1 MILFVTYYIS
11 DFNLFLLVEV
21 FSLVTIQT
29 KNKMNDNTSKSI
41 LLNLLDQNQATKQ
54 QKLNEVTLIFWLP
67 SRPFTGRNNDKTLSL
82 SKVLMK
88 NLLNKHNTL
97 SNLSYKNCL
106 LNKTNFAKPMV
117 NLAECLKKLI
127 YQIFHDSCS
136 SLELSAL
143 NLKLF
148 YFQSLFR

>member
-54 QKLNEVTLIFWLP
+54 QKLSEVTLIF
-67 SRPFTGRNNDKTLSL
+67 
-82 SKVLMK
+82 
-88 NLLNKHNTL
+88 
-97 SNLSYKNCL
+97 
-106 LNKTNFAKPMV
+106 
-117 NLAECLKKLI
+117 
-127 YQIFHDSCS
+127 
-136 SLELSAL
+136 
-143 NLKLF
+143 
-148 YFQSLFR
+148 

>member
-54 QKLNEVTLIFWLP
+54 QKLNEVTLIF
-67 SRPFTGRNNDKTLSL
+67 
-82 SKVLMK
+82 
-88 NLLNKHNTL
+88 
-97 SNLSYKNCL
+97 
-106 LNKTNFAKPMV
+106 
-117 NLAECLKKLI
+117 
-127 YQIFHDSCS
+127 
-136 SLELSAL
+136 
-143 NLKLF
+143 
-148 YFQSLFR
+148 